1 MLPIKLISSHALRSG
16 NVSLTS
22 WLPFSSSRPTL
33 TIATLGFLIPR
44 QFSIYIEPILAHC
57 TRKAGLASTLAPLS
71 TISTQPLSVGTI
83 APIGGLSTP
92 GRRPT
97 ITCPPTNI
105 APELPADTKASASLF
120 LTILRALTK
129 DESFLC
135 LIAITGG
142 SPVSITSVALTTSIC
157 SLL

>member
-1 MLPIKLISSHALRSG
+1 M
-16 NVSLTS
+16 
-22 WLPFSSSRPTL
+22 
-33 TIATLGFLIPR
+33 
-44 QFSIYIEPILAHC
+44 EPIFAHC
-57 TRKAGLASTLAPLS
+57 TRNAGLASTLAPLS

-97 ITCPPTNI
+97 ITCPPTSI
-105 APELPADTKASASLF
+105 APELPAETKASASFF
-120 LTILRALTK
+120 LTILSALTIE
-129 DESFLC
+129 ESFFL

-157 SLL
+157 FSL